1 MAEEIERKFLLR
13 NDDWRQAVVETRDY
27 RQGYM
32 ANTDRCSI
40 RIRLSADRAHI
51 NIKGAT
57 LTIRRREYDYE
68 IPYEDGLE
76 MLEGFCQ
83 DAIVEKRRH
92 IVDYAG
98 HRWEIDVF
106 SGQNAGLVM
115 AEIELA
121 DVDEPFERPP
131 WLGEEVSD
139 DPRYYNVY
147 LARHPYT
154 RW

>member
-1 MAEEIERKFLLR
+1 MATEIERKFLLL
-13 NDDWRQAVVETRDY
+13 NDDWRDAVTETRDY

-32 ANTDRCSI
+32 ANTELCSI
-40 RIRLSADRAHI
+40 RIRLSADQAHI

-57 LTIRRREYDYE
+57 LSIERDEFDYS
-68 IPYEDGLE
+68 IPYADGVE
-76 MLEGFCQ
+76 MIDRYCL
-83 DAIVEKRRH
+83 DALVEKRRH
-92 IVDYAG
+92 IVPYQG

-106 SGQNAGLVM
+106 SGNNQGLVM

-121 DVDEPFERPP
+121 AVDEGFARPP

-147 LARHPYT
+147 LARHPYKD
-154 RW
+154 W

>member
-13 NDDWRQAVVETRDY
+13 NDDWRRSVVAIHDY

-32 ANTDRCSI
+32 ANTERCSI
-40 RIRLSADRAHI
+40 RVRLSSGRAHI

-76 MLEGFCQ
+76 MLEAFCEG
-83 DAIVEKRRH
+83 AIVEKRRH
-92 IVDYAG
+92 IVEYEG

-106 SGQNAGLVM
+106 IGDNAGLVM
-115 AEIELA
+115 AEIELDA
-121 DVDEPFERPP
+121 IDEAFARPP

-147 LARHPYT
+147 LARHPYKT
-154 RW
+154 W